1 MSSDSRKSSADPSCL
16 WVENSPTAEEP
27 DSSDLSATEKRWIW
41 KAGDEITVKFLNR
54 DQPDW
59 DEVIEHAVKWTVAA
73 NLRLIFVSKNENAL
87 VRVQFNTDGRHR
99 SREGTLCKLITDQS
113 MPTIELGYTADTP
126 VHERATQILHLF
138 GHVLGFNHEHQ
149 HPHSVMHYGFKK
161 EDSHLGLSPEDN
173 QFAAECYPCKT
184 DAAWLIPPVNSGQS
198 MPPPSVWHRVAPSD
212 SMQLGSGEA
221 TTLEMG
227 HWYSPDG
234 YSETLMS
241 VSFSTPANGGGYGI
255 FLGYNMLDIRG
266 GSDHD
271 QIRVR
276 TDTRGGLSDFDL
288 HSFTWDGSIME
299 AAGVSWLRVPYDH
312 DFIDSG
318 THGDGVSGLDDRY
331 RYNIYFGR
339 EYGAPP
345 TVLMMIKTLNNK
357 GNWRLSFYP
366 NSITTQGFTANIE
379 TWGSSSILGFD
390 FNWIAFPSDIKWIRW
405 GEIWGTRNGGW
416 ARTITFK
423 HSSPSPPKIFTGLSK
438 YDTDSYLT
446 FTFNISNITTTG
458 FTYSIDAP
466 RETLQNHLR
475 EIRGHY
481 LALGI

>member
-1 MSSDSRKSSADPSCL
+1 MSSDSKKSSADPSYL
-16 WVENSPTAEEP
+16 WVENPPTAEEP
-27 DSSDLSATEKRWIW
+27 DPSDFSATEKGWIW
-41 KAGDEITVKFLNR
+41 KTGDEITVKFLNR

-73 NLRLIFVSKNENAL
+73 NLRLIFVSKNQNAL
-87 VRVQFNTDGRHR
+87 VRVQFNTAGRHH

-113 MPTIELGYTADTP
+113 MPTIELGYTADPP
-126 VHERATQILHLF
+126 VHERATHILHLF
-138 GHVLGFNHEHQ
+138 GHVLGFNTSTNTLILSCITASKRRT
-149 HPHSVMHYGFKK
+149 PIWGFLLKTTSSLLSAIPAK
-161 EDSHLGLSPEDN
+161 PTPLGL
-173 QFAAECYPCKT
+173 YH
-184 DAAWLIPPVNSGQS
+184 
-198 MPPPSVWHRVAPSD
+198 PSILANP
-212 SMQLGSGEA
+212 SGEA

-227 HWYSPDG
+227 QWYSPDG
-234 YSETLMS
+234 YSGNVDGKRNITQS

-276 TDTRGGLSDFDL
+276 TDTRGGFSDFDL

-345 TVLMMIKTLNNK
+345 TVLVMIKTLNNK

-405 GEIWGTRNGGW
+405 GEIWGTRWGLVTHNYIQALVPKSSKDFHGP
-416 ARTITFK
+416 FK
-423 HSSPSPPKIFTGLSK
+423 V
-438 YDTDSYLT
+438 
-446 FTFNISNITTTG
+446 
-458 FTYSIDAP
+458 
-466 RETLQNHLR
+466 
-475 EIRGHY
+475 
-481 LALGI
+481 